1 MMDHMYDDD
10 EEDDEDGEDGNSAAL
25 LRSQDLAA
33 QRGKDERAYYD
44 GLAKKEDERHNAM
57 RADMKKRLL
66 MLGELRQ
73 KLRRK
78 QAELRAIDMSIA
90 EAQNI
95 IDFEIKKAYRTNL
108 GAVEVDGVAT
118 PLPTI
123 SILSKDV
130 GAEST
135 NSEYVLSRAQ
145 SNIKQLQEEKLVLEK
160 VIREMSVVIS
170 DEARA
175 LSQLQHT
182 LLRM

>member
-1 MMDHMYDDD
+1 MMFSMYDD
-10 EEDDEDGEDGNSAAL
+10 EEDEDDVEDANSAAL
-25 LRSQDLAA
+25 LRSQGLAA

-78 QAELRAIDMSIA
+78 QAELRAIEMSIA
-90 EAQNI
+90 DAQNI
-95 IDFEIKKAYRTNL
+95 IDLEIKKTYRTDS
-108 GAVEVDGVAT
+108 GVVGVDGGT
-118 PLPTI
+118 IPLPSI
-123 SILSKDV
+123 PILSKDI
-130 GAEST
+130 GAESA
-135 NSEYVLSRAQ
+135 NNEYLLSRVQ

-160 VIREMSVVIS
+160 VIKEMSVVVS
-170 DEARA
+170 DEART
-175 LSQLQHT
+175 LSQLQHS